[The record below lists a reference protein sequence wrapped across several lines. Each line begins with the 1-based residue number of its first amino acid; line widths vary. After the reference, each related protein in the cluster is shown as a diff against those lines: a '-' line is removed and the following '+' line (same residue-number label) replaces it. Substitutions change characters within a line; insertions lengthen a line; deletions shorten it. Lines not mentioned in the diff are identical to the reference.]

1 MNRNK
6 NPRMVYKRFSV
17 HSPLVETATKNNL
30 ITGISCLVTC
40 HTNYVLMQLWQIS
53 NLLSQTVNVTFQ
65 ISNLCPISAI
75 GNHRMFTSSL
85 AAGFHCTLF
94 S

>member
-6 NPRMVYKRFSV
+6 NPRMVYKQFSV
-17 HSPLVETATKNNL
+17 HSPLVETATENNL

-40 HTNYVLMQLWQIS
+40 HANYVLMQLWQIS

-65 ISNLCPISAI
+65 SQISAQYLPSVI
-75 GNHRMFTSSL
+75 TECLLPR
-85 AAGFHCTLF
+85 
-94 S
+94 